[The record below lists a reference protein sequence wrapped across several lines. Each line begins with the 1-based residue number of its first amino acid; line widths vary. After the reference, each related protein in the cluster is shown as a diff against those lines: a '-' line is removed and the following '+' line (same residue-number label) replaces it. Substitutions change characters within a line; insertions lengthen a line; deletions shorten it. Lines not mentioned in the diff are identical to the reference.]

1 MQLMFRLATLR
12 LFSNIFFCKA
22 AGIVLFAIALYL
34 SSYIRNS
41 GDFRR
46 KFFEPVPVEF
56 PELNKFFLISFYYI
70 RKLTKSFK
78 KKFKSPSSFQAERL
92 SSWRQKTVKFFPEVK
107 ILIFQVYPENWGLD
121 GWGSE
126 PWRTEARPK
135 VF

>member
-12 LFSNIFFCKA
+12 LLVSNIFFCKA
-22 AGIVLFAIALYL
+22 AGIVLFAVALYL

-78 KKFKSPSSFQAERL
+78 KKFKSRRL
-92 SSWRQKTVKFFPEVK
+92 F
-107 ILIFQVYPENWGLD
+107 
-121 GWGSE
+121 
-126 PWRTEARPK
+126 
-135 VF
+135 